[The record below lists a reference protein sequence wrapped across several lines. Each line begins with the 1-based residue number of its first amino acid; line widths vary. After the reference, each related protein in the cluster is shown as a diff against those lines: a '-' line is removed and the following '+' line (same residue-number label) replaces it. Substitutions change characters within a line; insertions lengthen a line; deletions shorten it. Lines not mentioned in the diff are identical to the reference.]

1 MANLYFRRGDIF
13 ESGAHALVNPVNC
26 VGKMGKG
33 LALKFKEK
41 FPENFLEYKKACS
54 KKLIKTGNIY
64 LTSTGKN
71 NPKYIINFPTK
82 NHWKEPSQIEWIK
95 PGLKDLVL
103 YSDLFESIAFP
114 ALGCG
119 LGGLSWGEVRPLM
132 VEELKHLP
140 QVHIAIYE
148 PR

>member
-1 MANLYFRRGDIF
+1 
-13 ESGAHALVNPVNC
+13 
-26 VGKMGKG
+26 
-33 LALKFKEK
+33 
-41 FPENFLEYKKACS
+41 
-54 KKLIKTGNIY
+54 
-64 LTSTGKN
+64 
-71 NPKYIINFPTK
+71 
-82 NHWKEPSQIEWIK
+82 
-95 PGLKDLVL
+95 L

-140 QVHIAIYE
+140 QAHIAIYE